1 MPVEAVNRASRVE
14 ISRSALENNIA
25 TLRAVSGGVAL
36 AAVVKANGYGVGAV
50 QLATIYQEN
59 NVAMLC
65 VALVDEGIELRAN
78 AVTIPILVFAE
89 LDEHNT
95 KLAFENGLIA
105 TIGSVEGARFAVLC
119 AKQLGGM
126 HRVHV
131 KLDTGMHRLGV
142 DRENL
147 DAVLDVLTS
156 SQNIEIDGFY
166 THFSVAD
173 ESNPDH
179 RSFTRTQIDLFNEAQ
194 HHVASRGIEVKNIHL
209 ANTAGA
215 VAFKEAHGTMVRC
228 GLGLLGVA
236 PQLWL
241 ESVIG
246 ESGMTLRQAVSLHS
260 KVSAVRRVPAGA
272 RPSYGRRRELEI
284 DSNIATVP
292 YGYADGYAR
301 SLFAGGAEVLIN
313 AKRYQLAGQITM
325 DQIVVDCGDDEVKI
339 GDDVVLLGQQGDE
352 FISAN
357 ELAERLDTIAYE
369 IFTMIATRVARVV
382 VS

>member
-25 TLRAVSGGVAL
+25 TLRAVSGGAVL
-36 AAVVKANGYGVGAV
+36 AGVVKANGYGVGAV

-65 VALVDEGIELRAN
+65 VAVVDEGIELRSN

-89 LDEHNT
+89 LDEFNT
-95 KLAFENGLIA
+95 KLAFENGLMP
-105 TIGSVEGARFAVLC
+105 TIGSVEGARFAATS
-119 AKQLGGM
+119 AKELGGTQ
-126 HRVHV
+126 RVHV

-147 DAVLDVLTS
+147 DAVLDVLVS
-156 SQNIEIDGFY
+156 SPNIEIDGFY

-173 ESNPDH
+173 ESNSDH
-179 RSFTRTQIDLFNEAQ
+179 RSFTRTQIEIFNEAQ
-194 HHVASRGIEVKNIHL
+194 LHVASRGIAVKNIHL
-209 ANTAGA
+209 ANTAGT

-246 ESGMTLRQAVSLHS
+246 ESGMSLQQAVSLHS
-260 KVSAVRRVPAGA
+260 AVSAVRRVPAGA
-272 RPSYGRRRELEI
+272 RPSYGRRRELEN
-284 DSNIATVP
+284 DSNIATIP

-313 AKRYQLAGQITM
+313 AKRYPLAGQITM
-325 DQIVVDCGDDEVKI
+325 DQIVIDCGDDDVKV
-339 GDDVVLLGQQGDE
+339 GDEVVLLGRQGDE

>member
-1 MPVEAVNRASRVE
+1 
-14 ISRSALENNIA
+14 L
-25 TLRAVSGGVAL
+25 
-36 AAVVKANGYGVGAV
+36 
-50 QLATIYQEN
+50 
-59 NVAMLC
+59 
-65 VALVDEGIELRAN
+65 
-78 AVTIPILVFAE
+78 
-89 LDEHNT
+89 
-95 KLAFENGLIA
+95 
-105 TIGSVEGARFAVLC
+105 
-119 AKQLGGM
+119 
-126 HRVHV
+126 
-131 KLDTGMHRLGV
+131 
-142 DRENL
+142 
-147 DAVLDVLTS
+147 
-156 SQNIEIDGFY
+156 IDGFY

-209 ANTAGA
+209 ANTAGT

-313 AKRYQLAGQITM
+313 AKRYPLAGQITM

>member
-1 MPVEAVNRASRVE
+1 MPVEAVNRPSRVE

-25 TLRAVSGGVAL
+25 TMRAVSGAAAL

-50 QLATIYQEN
+50 HLATIYQEN

-65 VALVDEGIELRAN
+65 VAVVDEGIELRSN
-78 AVTIPILVFAE
+78 AITIPVLVFAE
-89 LDEHNT
+89 LDERNT
-95 KLAFENGLIA
+95 ALAFENGLMP
-105 TIGSVEGARFAVLC
+105 TIGSLEGAKFA
-119 AKQLGGM
+119 AASAQQLGGT

-147 DAVLDVLTS
+147 DAVLDVLVAS
-156 SQNIEIDGFY
+156 ANIEIDGFY

-173 ESNPDH
+173 ESSPEH
-179 RSFTRTQIDLFNEAQ
+179 RAFTRTQIDLFNEASD
-194 HHVASRGIEVKNIHL
+194 HVASRGIVVKNIHL

-215 VAFKEAHGTMVRC
+215 VAFKDAHATMVRC

-236 PQLWL
+236 PQYWI
-241 ESVIG
+241 ESVIA
-246 ESGMTLRQAVSLHS
+246 ESGMQLQQAVSIHS

-272 RPSYGRRRELEI
+272 RPSYGRRRELEN
-284 DSNIATVP
+284 DSNIATIP

-313 AKRYQLAGQITM
+313 AKRYPLAGQITM
-325 DQIVVDCGDDEVKI
+325 DQIVIDCGDDEIKV
-339 GDDVVLLGQQGDE
+339 GDDVVLLGRQGNE
-352 FISAN
+352 FISAS
-357 ELAERLDTIAYE
+357 ELAERLDTISYE